1 MSWLRIFRRKQSDA
15 EVEAEIDLYLAEET
29 AENMECGLSRDEA
42 RRQARI
48 KLGNPQRVRES
59 LRQQNTIMTFD
70 NLWRD
75 LRYATRTLRRTPG
88 FAVIATLVMALGIG
102 MNVALFTIVRSV
114 LLKPLPFNEPSSLV
128 MLYEH
133 TDDGQNAYNDVAGG
147 IYAEWKRENR
157 TFSELALIGQAD
169 FNFSGANGQLPEKL
183 QGTICTWNFLSTLGV
198 RPFLGRDF
206 TAADDQPSASG
217 TALLSWGFWN
227 RRFGKDPAILN
238 QTIRL
243 NSRLYTVIGV
253 LPEWFAFPDTST
265 QLWTP
270 VYHDMPAEVMTAM
283 SAHQF
288 QVIGRLKPGVTA
300 SQGVADLS
308 VITRRMHDLHL
319 DNPYVSRAAAIRPL
333 LEDMVGEIKRPLYVL
348 LAATFCVLL
357 IACLNV
363 ANLLVARAAARRKEL
378 AIRSALGGGRM
389 RLLREQLM
397 ESLLLS
403 LAGGVAGLLLAFGGL
418 QWLVSARTDMSRVES
433 IHTDGAVAVFALG
446 LIVLCSL
453 FAGLTSSLRSKGDQ
467 TLVSLQDSVRGSSAG
482 QGRARLRMA
491 LLTAEVGLTVVL
503 LIGAGLLLKSY
514 TRLRS
519 SDLGCITKNVLT
531 MRLDLIGNRYREP
544 AQLVNF
550 YTVLLTRVRALP
562 GVDAAGFVQAVP
574 GQGDWADDG
583 FTIVEHPSLPSG
595 QMQDTIFRW
604 ADPGYFA
611 AMGVPIRRGH
621 TFDENR
627 RLEQANQTVISG
639 SFAKQY
645 FPGEDPLGKHLRFE
659 NRTYEIVG
667 IASDTRSTLADS
679 PKPMEY
685 FPIFAGLSNNGELVI
700 RSSQDVERLALPVQR
715 AVQELDHDLP
725 VSEVLT
731 MDQLLEKSTLDKS
744 FDATLL
750 TGFAAFSLL
759 LAAVGLFGVMSYIV
773 AQRTI
778 EIGIRIALGAQREQV
793 LRLMLVEGLQPAL
806 FGLTAGL
813 VTSAGTVRLIR
824 SMLYDTQPL
833 DPTVFALVS
842 LALLLVAIVAC
853 LVPAWR
859 ASRLEPGQALRAE

>member
-15 EVEAEIDLYLAEET
+15 EVQAEIDLFLAEET
-29 AENMECGLSRDEA
+29 AENIECGMSRDEA
-42 RRQARI
+42 RRRARV
-48 KLGNPQRVRES
+48 KFGNPQRVRES
-59 LRQQNTIMTFD
+59 LWQQNTFMTFD

-75 LRYATRTLRRTPG
+75 LRYAARTLRRTPG

-114 LLKPLPFNEPSSLV
+114 LLKPLPFNEPNSLV

-133 TDDGQNAYNDVAGG
+133 TDDGQNAYDDVAGG
-147 IYAEWKRENR
+147 IYAEWRRENR
-157 TFSELALIGQAD
+157 SFSDLALIGQAD
-169 FNFSGANGQLPEKL
+169 FNLSGANGQLPEKL
-183 QGTICTWNFLSTLGV
+183 QGAICTWNFLSTLGV
-198 RPFLGRDF
+198 RPVLGRDF

-217 TALLSWGFWN
+217 TALLSWGLWN

-243 NSRLYTVIGV
+243 NSRSYTVIGV
-253 LPEWFAFPDTST
+253 LPEWFAFPDASI
-265 QLWTP
+265 QLWAP
-270 VYHDMPAEVMTAM
+270 VYHDMPAELMTAM
-283 SAHQF
+283 SARQF
-288 QVIGRLKPGVTA
+288 QVIGRLKPNVTA

-308 VITRRMHDLHL
+308 VITRQTHDQHL
-319 DNPYVSRAAAIRPL
+319 DNPYVSKAAAIRPL
-333 LEDMVGEIKRPLYVL
+333 LEEMVGEIKRPLYVL
-348 LAATFCVLL
+348 LAATICVLL

-397 ESLLLS
+397 ESFLLS
-403 LAGGVAGLLLAFGGL
+403 LAGGVAGLLLAFGGV
-418 QWLVSARTDMSRVES
+418 QWLVSTRTDMSRVES
-433 IHTDGAVAVFALG
+433 IHLDGAVAFLAVG

-453 FAGLTSSLRSKGDQ
+453 FAGLMSSLRSKDDQ
-467 TLVSLQDSVRGSSAG
+467 ILVSLQDSVRGSSAG
-482 QGRARLRMA
+482 QGRARLRVA

-503 LIGAGLLLKSY
+503 LICAGLLLKSY

-519 SDLGCITKNVLT
+519 SDIGCITKNVLT

-550 YTVLLTRVRALP
+550 YTALLTRVRALP

-574 GQGDWADDG
+574 GQGDWVDDG
-583 FTIVEHPSLPSG
+583 FTIVEHPSPPSG

-611 AMGVPIRRGH
+611 TMGIAIQRGH
-621 TFDENR
+621 AFEENR
-627 RLEQANQTVISG
+627 RLEKANQTVISA
-639 SFAKQY
+639 SFARQY

-667 IASDTRSTLADS
+667 IASDTRSTLADL

-685 FPIFAGLSNNGELVI
+685 FPIFSGLSNNGELVI
-700 RSSQDVERLALPVQR
+700 RSTQDVEGLALPVQR
-715 AVQELDHDLP
+715 AIQELDHELP
-725 VSEVLT
+725 VSDVLT
-731 MDQLLEKSTLDKS
+731 MDQLLNKSTMDKS

-750 TGFAAFSLL
+750 TGFAGLSLL

-773 AQRTI
+773 AQRTS

-793 LRLMLVEGLQPAL
+793 LRLMLVNGLQPAL
-806 FGLTAGL
+806 FGLACGL
-813 VTSAGTVRLIR
+813 VISAVTVRLIR

-833 DPTVFALVS
+833 DLGVFALVS
-842 LALLLVAIVAC
+842 LALLLVAVVAC

-859 ASRLEPGQALRAE
+859 ASRLDPMQALRAE